1 MNKMWSKASAIL
13 LLGSAILLSSTQPAP
28 VYAASS
34 TYTVTFQ
41 KATLVSNDHV
51 GNEWAIAA
59 KVADRAIS
67 EGKSINV
74 NVDSNGSIK
83 LYAYAVEEDKIPD
96 EGSNTKT
103 VKVSSVSS
111 KGSTFKVNV
120 TVTENRGRYSGNEA
134 VWEFT
139 YKIKKQ

>member
-1 MNKMWSKASAIL
+1 MNTIWSKASAML
-13 LLGSAILLSSTQPAP
+13 LLGSTLLLSSHPIPT
-28 VYAASS
+28 YAASS

-41 KATLVSNDHV
+41 QARLVSNDHV
-51 GNEWAIAA
+51 GNEWSIAG
-59 KVADRAIS
+59 KVANKAIS

-74 NVDSNGSIK
+74 NVDSNGSIQ
-83 LYAYAVEEDKIPD
+83 LYGYAVEDDKIPD

-103 VKVSSVSS
+103 VKVSSIAS
-111 KGSTFKVNV
+111 KGSTYKVNV